1 MGYAASL
8 GDIIGTLGGAT
19 VSLTLGGGVS
29 DCGSTLGAGSSVW
42 GDRDIRP
49 ATKSDMIRFGS
60 SFSLAYIKIIPFS
73 RGIRIFRSPGM
84 NSFLYK

>member
-1 MGYAASL
+1 MGESREK
-8 GDIIGTLGGAT
+8 IEKR
-19 VSLTLGGGVS
+19 GVTEI
-29 DCGSTLGAGSSVW
+29 DG

-49 ATKSDMIRFGS
+49 ATKSDMGRFGS
-60 SFSLAYIKIIPFS
+60 SFSLAYIKTTPFS